1 MYETAEFLLMIA
13 SFFLISIMFIFVY
26 RFRKQRGI
34 RWLLGLMAC
43 RLVYVCSVIL
53 EKSVP
58 TLAEKLF
65 FRNVYQTAVNM
76 MVPFIILFVLEW
88 VFRDRPLRMRWKMA
102 LLTAFVLWSVQMWL
116 PADWNLIYHTV
127 EQADGYLLITRTGY
141 SLAFSMLCFMLIAGC
156 IYLLAQYIR
165 NSDNEL
171 RKPGLWVLALAS
183 ILFVLE
189 ILKFV
194 SPQWASWLLPMTV
207 YCSFS
212 GSLMLII
219 VLRYKLFSLVPL
231 ARNFALD
238 TIQESI
244 VIANSAGR
252 IIDANKQA
260 SLWFSRLGMAELTG
274 KRLAEVLWQ
283 WPDWHALCGNMQQGS
298 VSAEVWLDGERRVY
312 QVNVYPIRAMGQEKQ
327 GSLSL
332 LIDRT
337 EHQRHLEQI
346 ADLNQLKDQ
355 LITIVSHDIRGPL
368 ALQYQLVELLEEER
382 ARFSPEHQEILAQ
395 LGSQIRN
402 TLSMSTNVLE
412 WFRSQREEMGLRP
425 MSLNVADIMEECLHL
440 LRIHAETK
448 QVRLTHTV
456 VDGLWVY
463 ADREAIGL
471 IIRNLLSNAIKFTEP
486 GGLVQLDAGLTEEG
500 NVLISVR
507 DNGIGID
514 PERLRMLLEDQQL
527 RTAMGTA
534 GEKGAGLGLFVT
546 RLFIERSGGSF
557 RAESRKGEGSV
568 FQFTM
573 KGGQRLERDS
583 G

>member
-1 MYETAEFLLMIA
+1 MYATAEFLLMIA
-13 SFFLISIMFIFVY
+13 SLLLISMMFIFVY
-26 RFRKQRGI
+26 RFRNQRGVH
-34 RWLLGLMAC
+34 WLLGLLAC
-43 RLVYVCSVIL
+43 RLVYVGGVIL
-53 EKSVP
+53 EKSVS
-58 TLAEKLF
+58 TLIEKLF
-65 FRNVYQTAVNM
+65 FRNLYQTAVNM
-76 MVPFIILFVLEW
+76 MIPFMLLFVLQW
-88 VFRDRPLRMRWKMA
+88 VYPDRPMKGRWKAA
-102 LLTAFVLWSVQMWL
+102 LVAAFVLWSVQMWL
-116 PADWNLIYHTV
+116 PAGWNVIYHTV
-127 EQADGYLLITRTGY
+127 ELADGNLLITRTGY
-141 SLAFSMLCFMLIAGC
+141 SMAFTMLCFILISGC
-156 IYLLAQYIR
+156 IYLLAQYMWNIR
-165 NSDNEL
+165 KEM

-194 SPQWASWLLPMTV
+194 NPQWTSWLLPMTV
-207 YCSFS
+207 YCSFF

-219 VLRYKLFSLVPL
+219 ILRYKLFSLIPL

-260 SLWFSRLGMAELTG
+260 SRWFARLGTAELTG

-283 WPDWHALCGNMQQGS
+283 WPDWHDLCRNMQQGS
-298 VSAEVWLDGERRVY
+298 VSAEVWLDGERRMY
-312 QVNVYPIRAMGQEKQ
+312 QVNVYPIRALGQEGK

-337 EHQRHLEQI
+337 EHQRQLEQI
-346 ADLNQLKDQ
+346 TGLNQMKDQ

-382 ARFSPEHQEILAQ
+382 DRFSLEHQEILAQ

-425 MSLNVADIMEECLHL
+425 LPLKLADIVEECLL
-440 LRIHAETK
+440 ALRIHAETK

-456 VDGLWVY
+456 EACLWVY

-486 GGLVQLDAGLTEEG
+486 GGWVHVDAGLAQEG
-500 NVLISVR
+500 SVMISVQ

-514 PERLRMLLEDQQL
+514 PERLQLLLTERQL
-527 RTAMGTA
+527 RASTGTA

-546 RLFIERSGGSF
+546 RQFIERSGGSL

-573 KGGQRLERDS
+573 KGGTS
-583 G
+583 T